1 MRTLRKPTRS
11 FQPDKQTAGLTFK
24 TPMRTILNRYRAER
38 AGQPS
43 SNASECQPVNM
54 PATDR
59 AAE

>member
-11 FQPDKQTAGLTFK
+11 FQPDKQSTGLTFK
-24 TPMRTILNRYRAER
+24 TPMRSVLNRYRAER
-38 AGQPS
+38 AAQM
-43 SNASECQPVNM
+43 SNASENQAVNT